1 MNGTIACEQCTITH
15 GWNCRTAARSS
26 FVDEYRPRSTANA
39 EHLRERARVGH
50 NPALAA

>member
-15 GWNCRTAARSS
+15 GWNCCTAARGG
-26 FVDEYRPRSTANA
+26 FVDKCGPRSTANA

-50 NPALAA
+50 NPALAS